1 MLELELYTPPDIA
14 TRAVTALGAI
24 DLDPAS
30 DLSGRSLI
38 PAAAVLTREDDGL
51 AHPWSGRVW
60 LYPPQGR
67 QTAAWVAKLLHEYHS
82 KRTAAAIFYAP
93 VDARAP
99 WWQHLAAEAT
109 VCFPPGAHRAVC
121 EDGSNL
127 PRSRMSS
134 VLAYLG
140 PEPERFTTAVSDLGV
155 VLRRSI

>member
-1 MLELELYTPPDIA
+1 MLELELYTPPDIV

-38 PAAAVLTREDDGL
+38 PATAILTREGDGL
-51 AHPWSGRVW
+51 AHPWPGRVW

-67 QTAAWVAKLLHEYHS
+67 QTAAWVAKLLHEYRS
-82 KRTAAAIFYAP
+82 KRTTAAIFYAP

-99 WWQHLAAEAT
+99 WWQHLAVEAT
-109 VCFPPGAHRAVC
+109 ICFPPGAHRAVC
-121 EDGSNL
+121 EDGSSL

-140 PEPERFTTAVSDLGV
+140 PEPDRFTAAMSDLGV
-155 VLRRSI
+155 VLQRSV